1 MPRHKVTGRFT
12 ASLRGFEPPTYRLGG
27 DRSILLS
34 YNDLSEDTIIFY
46 NVIVDL
52 SSSAVPGCLW
62 ENVFNEAV

>member
-34 YNDLSEDTIIFY
+34 YNDLFQNTILFY
-46 NVIVDL
+46 NVIKTL
-52 SSSAVPGCLW
+52 SRDFLVYYCKK
-62 ENVFNEAV
+62 